1 MRSKNTA
8 KMIVQDFTDV
18 IGVIDLLFTFS
29 SFIELLFVDLEML

>member
-1 MRSKNTA
+1 
-8 KMIVQDFTDV
+8 MIVQDFTHV

>member
-1 MRSKNTA
+1 
-8 KMIVQDFTDV
+8 MIVQDFTDV